1 MCPFGTVLVVVVV
14 VVVVRYG
21 TAMLPVLEALSKERT

>member
-1 MCPFGTVLVVVVV
+1 MVMCPFGTVLVVVV
-14 VVVVRYG
+14 RDG